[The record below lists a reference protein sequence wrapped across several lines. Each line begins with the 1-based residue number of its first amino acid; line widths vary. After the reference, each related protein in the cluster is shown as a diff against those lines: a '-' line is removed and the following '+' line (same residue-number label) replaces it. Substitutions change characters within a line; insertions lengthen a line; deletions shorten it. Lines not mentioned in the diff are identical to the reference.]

1 MEFGDHLKQ
10 WRSHRH
16 MSQMNL
22 ALEAGIS
29 SRHLSF
35 LETGRARPSEGMIIR
50 ICEAL
55 ELPFKI
61 QNELF
66 GAAGFA
72 PRYLSAE
79 REGVAGLPVLIR
91 DTLNMILERHAPWPA
106 VAFNAD
112 HDILAAN
119 VGFMALAGTL
129 GIPVAPGVNIL
140 ALVLDPGPVR
150 RAVANW
156 PEVALLFLKRARN
169 EARLYGPKSQ
179 LAKRIADY
187 ESNAEISALLRNDE
201 SERNPPP
208 IITVKLHF
216 GDAVTNWITTLTAFG
231 TAQEVLTEGIFI
243 EQYFPADDAT
253 RVIAGS
259 MGR

>member
-1 MEFGDHLKQ
+1 MEFGDQLKQ
-10 WRSHRH
+10 WRSHRRL
-16 MSQMNL
+16 SQMDL

-35 LETGRARPSEGMIIR
+35 LETGRAGPSEGMIIR
-50 ICEAL
+50 ICQAL
-55 ELPFKI
+55 ELPFRI

-79 REGVAGLPVLIR
+79 REGLTGLPPLIR
-91 DTLNMILERHAPWPA
+91 DTLYMILERHAPWPA

-112 HDILAAN
+112 HDILVAN
-119 VGFMALAGTL
+119 AGFVGLADAL
-129 GIPVAPGVNIL
+129 GITITPGVNIL
-140 ALVLDPGPVR
+140 ALVLEPGPVR
-150 RAVANW
+150 RSIANW
-156 PEVALLFLKRARN
+156 PDVALLFLKRARN

-179 LAKRIADY
+179 LAKRIARY
-187 ESNAEISALLRNDE
+187 ENDAEISALLRNDE
-201 SERNPPP
+201 GDRNPPP
-208 IITVKLHF
+208 IITVKLHI
-216 GDAVTNWITTLTAFG
+216 GDAMTNWITTATAFG

-253 RVIAGS
+253 RAIADS
-259 MGR
+259 AGR

>member
-16 MSQMNL
+16 MSQMDL

-79 REGVAGLPVLIR
+79 REGVAGLPPLIR
-91 DTLNMILERHAPWPA
+91 DTLHMILERHVPWPA

-112 HDILAAN
+112 HDILVAN
-119 VGFMALAGTL
+119 VGFMGLAEAL
-129 GIPVAPGVNIL
+129 GIPIAPGVNIL
-140 ALVLDPGPVR
+140 ALVLEPGPVR
-150 RAVANW
+150 HSIANW
-156 PEVALLFLKRARN
+156 PDVALLFLKRAATKPGFTVHT
-169 EARLYGPKSQ
+169 ARWRGASHNMKSIRKYQ
-179 LAKRIADY
+179 RCCAMIRA
-187 ESNAEISALLRNDE
+187 S
-201 SERNPPP
+201 
-208 IITVKLHF
+208 
-216 GDAVTNWITTLTAFG
+216 
-231 TAQEVLTEGIFI
+231 
-243 EQYFPADDAT
+243 AT
-253 RVIAGS
+253 R
-259 MGR
+259 RRL

>member
-16 MSQMNL
+16 MSQMDL

-79 REGVAGLPVLIR
+79 REGMSGLPPLIR
-91 DTLNMILERHAPWPA
+91 DTLHMILERHAPWPA

-112 HDILAAN
+112 HDILVAN
-119 VGFMALAGTL
+119 VGFMGLAEAL
-129 GIPVAPGVNIL
+129 GIPIVPGVNIL
-140 ALVLDPGPVR
+140 ALVLEPGPVR
-150 RAVANW
+150 RSIANW
-156 PEVALLFLKRARN
+156 PDVAVLFLKRARN
-169 EARLYGPKSQ
+169 EARLYGPRSA
-179 LAKRIADY
+179 LARRIAQY
-187 ESNAEISALLRNDE
+187 ETDPEISALLRNDQ

-208 IITVKLHF
+208 VITVQLHL
-216 GDAVTNWITTLTAFG
+216 GDAVTSWITTLTAFG
-231 TAQEVLTEGIFI
+231 SAQEVLTEGIFI
-243 EQYFPADDAT
+243 EQYFPVDDAT
-253 RVIAGS
+253 LAIAES
-259 MGR
+259 AGR

>member
-1 MEFGDHLKQ
+1 MEVGDHLKQ

-16 MSQMNL
+16 MSQMDL

-79 REGVAGLPVLIR
+79 REGMSGLPPLIR
-91 DTLNMILERHAPWPA
+91 DTLHM
-106 VAFNAD
+106 
-112 HDILAAN
+112 
-119 VGFMALAGTL
+119 
-129 GIPVAPGVNIL
+129 
-140 ALVLDPGPVR
+140 
-150 RAVANW
+150 
-156 PEVALLFLKRARN
+156 
-169 EARLYGPKSQ
+169 
-179 LAKRIADY
+179 
-187 ESNAEISALLRNDE
+187 
-201 SERNPPP
+201 
-208 IITVKLHF
+208 
-216 GDAVTNWITTLTAFG
+216 
-231 TAQEVLTEGIFI
+231 
-243 EQYFPADDAT
+243 
-253 RVIAGS
+253 
-259 MGR
+259 